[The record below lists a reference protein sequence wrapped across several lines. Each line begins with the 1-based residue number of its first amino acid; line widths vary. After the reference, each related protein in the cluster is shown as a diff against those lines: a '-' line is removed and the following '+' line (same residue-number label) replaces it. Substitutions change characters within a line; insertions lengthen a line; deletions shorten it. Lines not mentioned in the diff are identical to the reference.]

1 MLSWPGRLA
10 VTLFAAC
17 LLAGCQPAAPPPTPV
32 PTYAC
37 TPEAGGAEFS
47 CSQQQY
53 DEMVAKDKLYAEAE
67 AVYRSFLAE
76 DARVLRNGGAIEPT
90 SELTRVAAEAF
101 LKDVMKNYQTLA
113 QRGVKAVGGDP
124 RLVYFR
130 RSPGVSKTGSV
141 VAATI
146 CVDGSS
152 LDFIKDG
159 DSLGRGRIAKDE
171 TYFGR
176 VDGVL
181 KIIGADGKQV
191 SSCE

>member
-67 AVYRSFLAE
+67 AVYRRFFAE
-76 DARVLRNGGAIEPT
+76 NERIYRAGGIDSASQILLET
-90 SELTRVAAEAF
+90 TAAQYLEDSMN
-101 LKDVMKNYQTLA
+101 LYRSMRETHTKL
-113 QRGVKAVGGDP
+113 VGGDI
-124 RLVYFR
+124 RL
-130 RSPGVSKTGSV
+130 RSIERLPGSALGDS
-141 VAATI
+141 VAAMRACIDTTSTDI
-146 CVDGSS
+146 YVDGTRS
-152 LDFIKDG
+152 DKG
-159 DSLGRGRIAKDE
+159 YLGVE
-171 TYFGR
+171 QLYFGR
-176 VDGVL
+176 FGGVL
-181 KIIGADGKQV
+181 KIQASEWEEVKE
-191 SSCE
+191 C